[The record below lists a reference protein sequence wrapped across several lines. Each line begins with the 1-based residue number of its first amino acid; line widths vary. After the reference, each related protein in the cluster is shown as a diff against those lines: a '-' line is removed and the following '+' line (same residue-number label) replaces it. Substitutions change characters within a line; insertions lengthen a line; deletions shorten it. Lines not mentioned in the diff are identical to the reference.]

1 MSAAANPRWRSWRR
15 FARNRLSV
23 LGATLIVIV
32 VFCAVF
38 APYVAPYPEH
48 AGVVVNFVDA
58 NKPPNAQYWLGT
70 DSVGRDVLSR
80 IIFGF
85 RNSLLLGLVVVALA
99 ISVGTVVGMTAAYV
113 GGRTEAIIMRIT
125 DVFLAIPS
133 LVLATAIL
141 GISKP
146 SQLLAMIA
154 MAVAWWP
161 WHARLVYGIVRSLKH
176 EGFVTAA
183 EVLGASRLRIM
194 FGELLPNC
202 APNLFTKAS
211 LDMGFVILLGA
222 SLSFLGMGAPP
233 PTPDL
238 GTMVSEG
245 SQYLPDIWWLS
256 VTAGLAIF
264 VVVLGFNLVADGLRD
279 LFDIVG

>member
-1 MSAAANPRWRSWRR
+1 
-15 FARNRLSV
+15 
-23 LGATLIVIV
+23 
-32 VFCAVF
+32 
-38 APYVAPYPEH
+38 
-48 AGVVVNFVDA
+48 
-58 NKPPNAQYWLGT
+58 
-70 DSVGRDVLSR
+70 
-80 IIFGF
+80 
-85 RNSLLLGLVVVALA
+85 
-99 ISVGTVVGMTAAYV
+99 
-113 GGRTEAIIMRIT
+113 MRIT

-133 LVLATAIL
+133 LVLAMAIL
-141 GISKP
+141 GIARP
-146 SQLLAMIA
+146 SQMLAMIA

-183 EVLGASRLRIM
+183 EVVGASRIRVM

-202 APNLFTKAS
+202 APNLLTKAS

-264 VVVLGFNLVADGLRD
+264 IVVLGFNLVADGLRD

>member
-1 MSAAANPRWRSWRR
+1 MSKADPRWRGWRR

-23 LGATLIVIV
+23 FGAALVALV
-32 VFCAVF
+32 LFCALF

-48 AGVVVNFVDA
+48 AGVVVNFADA
-58 NKPPNAQYWLGT
+58 NKPPSAKYWLGT

-85 RNSLLLGLVVVALA
+85 RNSLMLGAVVVSLA
-99 ISVGTVVGMTAAYV
+99 ISIGTVVGLIAAYL
-113 GGRTEAIIMRIT
+113 GGRVESVLMRVT
-125 DVFLAIPS
+125 DIFLAIPS
-133 LVLATAIL
+133 LVLAMAIL
-141 GISKP
+141 GISQP
-146 SQLLAMIA
+146 SQMLAMIA

-183 EVLGASRLRIM
+183 EVVGASPLRVM

-202 APNLFTKAS
+202 APNLLTKAS

-245 SQYLPDIWWLS
+245 SQYLPDLWWLS
-256 VTAGLAIF
+256 ITAGLAIF
-264 VVVLGFNLVADGLRD
+264 VIVLGFNLVADGLRD